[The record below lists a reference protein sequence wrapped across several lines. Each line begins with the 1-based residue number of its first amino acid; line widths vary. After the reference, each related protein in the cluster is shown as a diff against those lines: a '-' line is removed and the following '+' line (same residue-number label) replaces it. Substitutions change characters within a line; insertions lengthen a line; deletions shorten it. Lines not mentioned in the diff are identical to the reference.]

1 MGRNKIKIEKIK
13 SERNRNITFIK
24 RKKGL
29 IKKAME
35 LSLLCD
41 AEILVAIVSKDNE
54 QLSLFCSDESVE
66 NFSLKYLKSLINT
79 NNLVSLKDVYYFFKL
94 FQYSSLFSELPQ
106 KKNISKNEN
115 FIKLNKEDIQ
125 FKKENFYLIENN
137 NKIQNIPFSYNQNF
151 FPFNYYPISN
161 FGLDSYYKYLN
172 NQNLNFFVNQNL
184 IGNNELNKNI
194 NIDNLF
200 NNQKDKNFINDSP
213 IVNNINMNIGNINNY
228 LNGGENSKNFSNI

>member
-35 LSLLCD
+35 LSLLCN

-66 NFSLKYLKSLINT
+66 NFSLKYLKSPINT

-94 FQYSSLFSELPQ
+94 F
-106 KKNISKNEN
+106 
-115 FIKLNKEDIQ
+115 
-125 FKKENFYLIENN
+125 
-137 NKIQNIPFSYNQNF
+137 
-151 FPFNYYPISN
+151 
-161 FGLDSYYKYLN
+161 
-172 NQNLNFFVNQNL
+172 
-184 IGNNELNKNI
+184 
-194 NIDNLF
+194 
-200 NNQKDKNFINDSP
+200 
-213 IVNNINMNIGNINNY
+213 
-228 LNGGENSKNFSNI
+228 

>member
-66 NFSLKYLKSLINT
+66 NFSLKYLKSPINT

-94 FQYSSLFSELPQ
+94 F
-106 KKNISKNEN
+106 
-115 FIKLNKEDIQ
+115 
-125 FKKENFYLIENN
+125 
-137 NKIQNIPFSYNQNF
+137 
-151 FPFNYYPISN
+151 
-161 FGLDSYYKYLN
+161 
-172 NQNLNFFVNQNL
+172 
-184 IGNNELNKNI
+184 
-194 NIDNLF
+194 
-200 NNQKDKNFINDSP
+200 
-213 IVNNINMNIGNINNY
+213 
-228 LNGGENSKNFSNI
+228 

>member
-66 NFSLKYLKSLINT
+66 NFSLKYLKSPINT
-79 NNLVSLKDVYYFFKL
+79 NNLVSLKDVYDFFKL

-115 FIKLNKEDIQ
+115 FIKLTKEDIQ
-125 FKKENFYLIENN
+125 FKKENFYPIENN

>member
-66 NFSLKYLKSLINT
+66 NFSLKYLKSPINT

-94 FQYSSLFSELPQ
+94 FQYSSLFSESPQ

-115 FIKLNKEDIQ
+115 FIKLTKEDIQ
-125 FKKENFYLIENN
+125 FKKENFYPIENN

>member
-66 NFSLKYLKSLINT
+66 NFLLKYLKSPINT
-79 NNLVSLKDVYYFFKL
+79 NNLVSLKDVYLFFKL

-115 FIKLNKEDIQ
+115 FIKLTKEDIQ
-125 FKKENFYLIENN
+125 FKKENFYPIENN

>member
-66 NFSLKYLKSLINT
+66 NFSLKYLKSPINT

-115 FIKLNKEDIQ
+115 FIKLTKEDIQ
-125 FKKENFYLIENN
+125 FKKENFYPIENN

>member
-66 NFSLKYLKSLINT
+66 NFLLKYLKSPINT

-115 FIKLNKEDIQ
+115 FIKLTKEDIQ
-125 FKKENFYLIENN
+125 FKKENFYPTENN

>member
-66 NFSLKYLKSLINT
+66 NFLLKYLKSPINT

-106 KKNISKNEN
+106 KKKISKNEN
-115 FIKLNKEDIQ
+115 FIKLTKEDIQ
-125 FKKENFYLIENN
+125 FKKENFYPTENN